1 MQALKLN
8 YNTQQHELRDYQE
21 FTQRRQKNTFWH
33 KPRMELDW
41 ASKTKQNV
49 WNFQ

>member
-21 FTQRRQKNTFWH
+21 FTQRRQKNTFWP
-33 KPRMELDW
+33 KPRMELD
-41 ASKTKQNV
+41 
-49 WNFQ
+49 